1 LDLSRGENL
10 TISMLQPRKEK
21 YRKKFRGKMRGSSLR
36 GSTLEFGDFGLK
48 ALDRAWLTAN
58 QIEAA
63 RKAITH
69 FTKRSG
75 KVWIRIFPDKPITSK
90 AQGVRMGSGK
100 GDVKGYV
107 CVVKPGKIIFEL
119 AGVPLEI
126 AEEALKR
133 AGHKLPFKTKII
145 AKEEK

>member
-1 LDLSRGENL
+1 MA
-10 TISMLQPRKEK
+10 MLQPRKEK
-21 YRKKFRGKMRGSSLR
+21 YRKRFRGKMRGNSWR
-36 GSTLEFGDFGLK
+36 GSKLEFGDFGIK
-48 ALDRAWLTAN
+48 ALGRAWLTAN

-69 FTKRSG
+69 YTKRSG
-75 KVWIRIFPDKPITSK
+75 KVWIRVFPDKPITKK
-90 AQGVRMGSGK
+90 ALGVRMGSGK

-107 CVVKPGKIIFEL
+107 CVVKPGRIIFEL
-119 AGVPLEI
+119 AGVPSEI

-133 AGHKLPFKTKII
+133 ASHKLPFKTKII

>member
-1 LDLSRGENL
+1 
-10 TISMLQPRKEK
+10 MLQPRKEK
-21 YRKKFRGKMRGSSLR
+21 YRKRFRGKMRGNSWR
-36 GSTLEFGDFGLK
+36 GSKLEFGDFGIK
-48 ALDRAWLTAN
+48 ALGRAWLTAN

-69 FTKRSG
+69 YTKRSG
-75 KVWIRIFPDKPITSK
+75 KVWIRVFPDKPITKK
-90 AQGVRMGSGK
+90 ALGVRMGSGK

-107 CVVKPGKIIFEL
+107 CVVKPGRIIFEL
-119 AGVPLEI
+119 AGVPSEI

-133 AGHKLPFKTKII
+133 ASHKLPFKTKII